1 MRQAPRGRPF
11 QPGQSGNPG
20 GRPAIVGELR
30 ELARAHAPEA
40 IAELARL
47 AKDAKSETARI
58 AAIKELLDRGYGK
71 PTQFVAAEND
81 EPALNDLNLEELRAS
96 MLADFERVFPEY
108 RLVTKPRSASRST
121 RTCSGMPAATRW
133 PIRASIP
140 ERSRPIWATAQSIRP
155 HAMRRW
161 PRVGSK
167 TSGARDSDDAWGAA
181 PPVTLTEYT
190 RPG

>member
-1 MRQAPRGRPF
+1 VRQAPRGRPF

-40 IAELARL
+40 VAELARL

-58 AAIKELLDRGYGK
+58 AAIKELLDRAYGK

-108 RLVTKPRSASRST
+108 RFV
-121 RTCSGMPAATRW
+121 PAEQLKV
-133 PIRASIP
+133 IP
-140 ERSRPIWATAQSIRP
+140 GPEETACDT
-155 HAMRRW
+155 AEACEENL
-161 PRVGSK
+161 G
-167 TSGARDSDDAWGAA
+167 
-181 PPVTLTEYT
+181 
-190 RPG
+190 

>member
-1 MRQAPRGRPF
+1 VRQAARGRPF

-20 GRPAIVGELR
+20 GRPRVIAELR

-40 IAELARL
+40 VAELARL

-58 AAIKELLDRGYGK
+58 AAIKELLDRAYGK

-108 RLVTKPRSASRST
+108 RFV
-121 RTCSGMPAATRW
+121 PAEQLKV
-133 PIRASIP
+133 IP
-140 ERSRPIWATAQSIRP
+140 GPEETVCDTAE
-155 HAMRRW
+155 ACEENL
-161 PRVGSK
+161 G
-167 TSGARDSDDAWGAA
+167 
-181 PPVTLTEYT
+181 
-190 RPG
+190 

>member
-1 MRQAPRGRPF
+1 MRQAARGRPF

-30 ELARAHAPEA
+30 ELARSHAPEA

-47 AKDAKSETARI
+47 TKDAKSETARI
-58 AAIKELLDRGYGK
+58 AAIKELLDRAYGK

-108 RLVTKPRSASRST
+108 RLVPAKQFNVI
-121 RTCSGMPAATRW
+121 SG
-133 PIRASIP
+133 P
-140 ERSRPIWATAQSIRP
+140 EET
-155 HAMRRW
+155 
-161 PRVGSK
+161 VCDFEENLG
-167 TSGARDSDDAWGAA
+167 
-181 PPVTLTEYT
+181 
-190 RPG
+190 

>member
-1 MRQAPRGRPF
+1 MHQAARGRPF

-20 GRPAIVGELR
+20 GRPRVIAELR

-58 AAIKELLDRGYGK
+58 AAIKELLDRAYGK

-108 RLVTKPRSASRST
+108 RLVPAEQLKVIPGPEETVCDTAEST
-121 RTCSGMPAATRW
+121 C
-133 PIRASIP
+133 
-140 ERSRPIWATAQSIRP
+140 ERSRLGT
-155 HAMRRW
+155 
-161 PRVGSK
+161 V
-167 TSGARDSDDAWGAA
+167 
-181 PPVTLTEYT
+181 
-190 RPG
+190 